1 MIYKRITPAPKSNV
15 YSTERLKIKLAH
27 WEENDEILVSRERVA
42 AFKEWM
48 DR

>member
-1 MIYKRITPAPKSNV
+1 
-15 YSTERLKIKLAH
+15 LKIILAG
-27 WEENDEILVSRERVA
+27 WKEKEDIIVSRERVA